1 VRGGSPGLSARGT
14 RIPIFGQG
22 NRSTAGAKHR
32 KPLTKRGFK
41 RILLGKGFAPKKGIT
56 NMDIQ
61 RPSNARAKK
70 IRRIAYG
77 TIALILLVG
86 VTYALSKLKPAAPSV
101 DAGTVWSDTVKRGPM
116 LREVRGLGT
125 LVPVDIR
132 WVAAQTDAHVDK
144 WVLRPPA
151 IVKPDS
157 VIMELS
163 DPTVQKD
170 AVDAEYQLKGAEAD
184 YQNMK
189 VQVNSDLMSQKSTEA
204 SVRSDY
210 EQAKIQHDTDEK
222 LVKEGLTS
230 QLIEQQSRVKASQLA
245 IRLQLEAERTKISTD
260 SATARLAAQQAKVE
274 QMKALYGLKK
284 SQVDALHVRAGIDGV
299 LQLLPVDVGQHVT
312 PGMNLA
318 RVADPKKLRAEVK
331 IAETQ
336 AKDVVPGQKAS
347 IDTRNGIVNGHVSRV
362 DPSVING
369 TVTVDV
375 TIDDPLPPGARPD
388 LSVDGTITLENLKNV
403 LYVGRPVHGQ
413 SDSTIGLFKLTED
426 GSEATRV
433 NVKLGRSSVNTIEIV
448 EGLKVG
454 DKVILSDMSAWDNF
468 DRIRLK

>member
-1 VRGGSPGLSARGT
+1 
-14 RIPIFGQG
+14 
-22 NRSTAGAKHR
+22 
-32 KPLTKRGFK
+32 
-41 RILLGKGFAPKKGIT
+41 
-56 NMDIQ
+56 MDIQ

-77 TIALILLVG
+77 TVALILLGG

-101 DAGTVWSDTVKRGPM
+101 DAGTVWSDSVKRGPM

-125 LVPVDIR
+125 LVPEDIR

-151 IVKPDS
+151 IVKPNS
-157 VIMELS
+157 IIMELS

-170 AVDAEYQLKGAEAD
+170 AVDAQYQLKGSEAD
-184 YQNMK
+184 YQNLK
-189 VQVNSDLMSQKSTEA
+189 VQVNSDLMSQKATEA

-210 EQAKIQHDTDEK
+210 MQAKIQHDTDQK

-230 QLIEQQSRVKASQLA
+230 VLIEQKSRVTEEQLK
-245 IRLQLEAERTKISTD
+245 IRMELEAERTKIASD
-260 SATARLAAQQAKVE
+260 SASAKLLAQQAKVE
-274 QMKALYGLKK
+274 QMKALYGLKM
-284 SQVDALHVRAGIDGV
+284 SQVEALHVRAGIDGV

-388 LSVDGTITLENLKNV
+388 LSVDGTITLENLKDV

-413 SDSTIGLFKLTED
+413 SDSTVGLFKLTED

-433 NVKLGRSSVNTIEIV
+433 NVKLGRSSVNTIEILD
-448 EGLKVG
+448 GLKVG

>member
-1 VRGGSPGLSARGT
+1 
-14 RIPIFGQG
+14 
-22 NRSTAGAKHR
+22 
-32 KPLTKRGFK
+32 
-41 RILLGKGFAPKKGIT
+41 
-56 NMDIQ
+56 MDIQ
-61 RPSNARAKK
+61 RPSNARAKR
-70 IRRIAYG
+70 IRRIVYA
-77 TIALILLVG
+77 TVALLLVG
-86 VTYALSKLKPAAPSV
+86 GVTYGLSKLRPAAPSV
-101 DAGTVWSDTVKRGPM
+101 DRATIWPDEVKRGPM

-125 LVPVDIR
+125 LVPEDIR

-151 IVKPDS
+151 IVKPNS
-157 VIMELS
+157 IIMELS

-184 YQNMK
+184 YENLK
-189 VQVNSDLMSQKSTEA
+189 VQVNSDLMSQKATEA
-204 SVRSDY
+204 GVKSDY
-210 EQAKIQHDTDEK
+210 EQAKIEHERDLK
-222 LVKEGLTS
+222 LLKEGITPE
-230 QLIEQQSRVKASQLA
+230 ITERTSRVKEQQLA
-245 IRLQLEAERTKISTD
+245 IRSQLEAERTKIATD
-260 SATARLAAQQAKVE
+260 SATAKLAAQQAKVE

-284 SQVDALHVRAGIDGV
+284 SQMEALHVRAGIDGV

-318 RVADPKKLRAEVK
+318 RVADPKKLRAEIK

-336 AKDVVPGQKAS
+336 AKDVMPGQKAA

-388 LSVDGTITLENLKNV
+388 LSVDGTITLENLKDV

-413 SDSTIGLFKLTED
+413 SDSTIGIFKIVDD
-426 GSEATRV
+426 GAEAVRV
-433 NVKLGRSSVNTIEIV
+433 NVKLGRSSVNTIEILD
-448 EGLKVG
+448 GLKVG

-468 DRIRLK
+468 DRVRLK

>member
-1 VRGGSPGLSARGT
+1 
-14 RIPIFGQG
+14 
-22 NRSTAGAKHR
+22 
-32 KPLTKRGFK
+32 
-41 RILLGKGFAPKKGIT
+41 
-56 NMDIQ
+56 MDIQ

-77 TIALILLVG
+77 TVALMLLGG

-125 LVPVDIR
+125 LVPEDIR
-132 WVAAQTDAHVDK
+132 WIAAQTDAHVDK

-151 IVKPDS
+151 IIKPDS
-157 VIMELS
+157 IIMELS
-163 DPTVQKD
+163 DPTVKKD
-170 AVDAEYQLKGAEAD
+170 AVDAEYQLRGAEAD
-184 YQNMK
+184 YDNLK
-189 VQVNSDLMSQKSTEA
+189 VQVNSDLMSQKATEA

-210 EQAKIQHDTDEK
+210 EQAKINHEVKLK
-222 LVKEGLTS
+222 LVKEGLDSELNERIT
-230 QLIEQQSRVKASQLA
+230 RVQEEQLA
-245 IRLQLEAERTKISTD
+245 IRVQLEGERTKIATD
-260 SATARLAAQQAKVE
+260 SANARLAAQQAKVE
-274 QMKALYGLKK
+274 QMKALYGLKQ
-284 SQVDALHVRAGIDGV
+284 SQLEALHVRAGIDGV
-299 LQLLPVDVGQHVT
+299 LQILSVDVGQHVT
-312 PGMNLA
+312 PGLNLA

-336 AKDVVPGQKAS
+336 AKDVIPGQKAS
-347 IDTRNGIVNGHVSRV
+347 IDTRNGIVTGHVSRV

-388 LSVDGTITLENLKNV
+388 LSVDGTITLENLRDV

-413 SDSTIGLFKLTED
+413 TDSTIGLFKLTED

-433 NVKLGRSSVNTIEIV
+433 NVKLGRSSVNTIEILD
-448 EGLKVG
+448 GLKVG